1 MEITTI
7 NPGVVAA
14 IAYGILAI
22 VGGILG
28 YVQAQ
33 SKISLFAGCGC
44 GILLLVSALV
54 QFQGQTWG
62 LLAAT
67 VVTFIL
73 LVAFVMRWIKTR
85 KFMPAGLMLILGI
98 PSLGVMISQL
108 LEIAE

>member
-1 MEITTI
+1 M
-7 NPGVVAA
+7 NPGVIAA
-14 IAYGILAI
+14 IAYGVLAI

-33 SKISLFAGCGC
+33 SKISLLAGGGC
-44 GILLLVSALV
+44 GILLLISALL
-54 QFQGQTWG
+54 QSQGQAWW

-67 VVTFIL
+67 VVTVIL
-73 LVAFVMRWIKTR
+73 LLAFTMRLFKTR

-108 LEIAE
+108 VRF